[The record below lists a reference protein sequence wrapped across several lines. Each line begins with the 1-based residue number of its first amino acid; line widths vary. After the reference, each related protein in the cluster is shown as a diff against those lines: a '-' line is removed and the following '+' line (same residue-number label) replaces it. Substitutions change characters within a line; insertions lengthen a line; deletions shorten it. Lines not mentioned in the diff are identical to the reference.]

1 MRARS
6 RSCPRRLVAG
16 LVAAG
21 TIEIAAGARD
31 AVEDALRAVHH
42 DGAGDARRVEGHE
55 RARRRADRM
64 HAAGGGEG
72 RNCGGDDGAPAP
84 RPVRDLELYM
94 VDEVY

>member
-1 MRARS
+1 MRARG

-42 DGAGDARRVEGHE
+42 DGAGDALRVEGHE
-55 RARRRADRM
+55 GASCRADRVVGGVA
-64 HAAGGGEG
+64 AAGRRVACEAAEAAS
-72 RNCGGDDGAPAP
+72 RERTTCRGA
-84 RPVRDLELYM
+84 
-94 VDEVY
+94 

>member
-42 DGAGDARRVEGHE
+42 DGAGDALLQFSNSGSTDCSSHSNTQCVRGLTSG
-55 RARRRADRM
+55 D
-64 HAAGGGEG
+64 AGWEIA
-72 RNCGGDDGAPAP
+72 GAPCAP
-84 RPVRDLELYM
+84 AAAAAHAV
-94 VDEVY
+94 

>member
-21 TIEIAAGARD
+21 TIEVAAGARD

-42 DGAGDARRVEGHE
+42 DGAGDALRVERHE
-55 RARRRADRM
+55 GARRRADRVVRRVG
-64 HAAGGGEG
+64 AALLRRAAEEPK
-72 RNCGGDDGAPAP
+72 AVPPASSTS
-84 RPVRDLELYM
+84 
-94 VDEVY
+94 

>member
-42 DGAGDARRVEGHE
+42 DGAGDALRVEGHE
-55 RARRRADRM
+55 GASCRADRVVGGV
-64 HAAGGGEG
+64 AAVALG
-72 RNCGGDDGAPAP
+72 
-84 RPVRDLELYM
+84 VLLYKFNVSLRCM
-94 VDEVY
+94 QQKC